1 MAGGWWSF
9 RDEGIVMDEVA
20 AYFNERAGKW
30 DENGCSGESR
40 VQGAVLSLVDLK
52 SGDSVLD
59 LGCGTGVMIPF
70 YLAAKAG
77 KIVAVD
83 VSEKMVERAR
93 EKFGSEPSVELR
105 ASDALLLDEGE
116 RFDAVVIYNAYP
128 HFFEKQALVE
138 KVYRLVKPGGR
149 FVIAHGSGRDVINR
163 HHDAVAAG
171 VSCGL
176 RAVSEESALWEG
188 RFEIESLVDTP
199 GFYAFSGARR

>member
-1 MAGGWWSF
+1 
-9 RDEGIVMDEVA
+9 MDKVA

-30 DENGCSGESR
+30 DESGCSGESR

-52 SGDSVLD
+52 PGDSVLD

-70 YLAAKAG
+70 YLAAQAG

-105 ASDALLLDEGE
+105 ASDALSLDESE

-128 HFFEKQALVE
+128 HFFEKAALVE
-138 KVYRLVKPGGR
+138 KVYRLVKTGGR
-149 FVIAHGSGRDVINR
+149 FVVAHGLGKDVINR
-163 HHDAVAAG
+163 HHEAVAAG

-176 RAVSEESALWEG
+176 RAASEESALWADK
-188 RFEIESLVDTP
+188 FEIEALVDTP
-199 GFYAFSGARR
+199 GFYAFSGVRR

>member
-1 MAGGWWSF
+1 
-9 RDEGIVMDEVA
+9 MDEIA

-52 SGDSVLD
+52 PGDSVLD

-70 YLAAKAG
+70 YLASQAG

-93 EKFGSEPSVELR
+93 EKFGHEPSVELR
-105 ASDALLLDEGE
+105 ASDALSLDEGE

-128 HFFEKQALVE
+128 HFFEKAALVE
-138 KVYRLVKPGGR
+138 KVYHLVKTGGH
-149 FVIAHGSGRDVINR
+149 FVVAHGSGKDVINR
-163 HHDAVAAG
+163 HHEAVAAG

-176 RAVSEESALWEG
+176 RAASEESVLWANK
-188 RFEIESLVDTP
+188 FKIEALVDTP
-199 GFYAFSGARR
+199 GFYAFSGVRR